1 MNLRL
6 QRWLIWSL
14 GLPLVLQAGVFD
26 PFGQQ
31 KVGTTVFA
39 FLKLD
44 AGARSAGLGGAYVGL
59 ADDGSGV
66 FWNPAALAFLERPRA
81 VFLQEGRLYLD
92 LRQHFLGVV
101 SAVGPSQR
109 IGLYALAL
117 TLPTFEGS
125 DLYHPGGNGQAVD
138 YGDLLVGLTYTR
150 KLSSRY
156 SVGVALKYLQEN
168 LDGDVMRAGAVDLT
182 SYYWIGFRD
191 LRIGMGIFNLGPDAG
206 PGRGYDR
213 FSLPITFRTGVSG
226 RPFGSLL
233 WTIQIEKP
241 VDNAED
247 FRLGWEYPLGEVLT
261 LRAGYRINN
270 HPRGDALSGWGFGV
284 SLRLPAMR
292 VDYAVQSYGE
302 LGTIHRV
309 GLEVHP

>member
-1 MNLRL
+1 MRRFWWFWMFLLFPSWGR
-6 QRWLIWSL
+6 
-14 GLPLVLQAGVFD
+14 AGVFD

-31 KVGTTVFA
+31 KVGTTVFS

-59 ADDGSGV
+59 ADDGSAV
-66 FWNPAALAFLERPRA
+66 FWNPAALVFLARPRT

-92 LRQHFLGVV
+92 LRQHFLG
-101 SAVGPSQR
+101 AVATIGPSQR
-109 IGLYALAL
+109 VGLYALAL
-117 TLPTFEGS
+117 TLPAFEGT
-125 DLYHPGGNGQAVD
+125 DLYHPGGNGRAVH
-138 YGDLLVGLTYTR
+138 YGDLLVGLTYSR

-168 LDGDVMRAGAVDLT
+168 LDGTLMRAGAVDLA

-233 WTIQIEKP
+233 WSFQIEKP

-247 FRLGWEYPLGEVLT
+247 FRVGWEYPLSEVL
-261 LRAGYRINN
+261 LVRAGYRINS

-284 SLRLPAMR
+284 SLRLPSMR

-302 LGTIHRV
+302 LGAIHRV
-309 GLEVHP
+309 GLEVRP